1 MPAATAALEVL
12 AQAGIAHVVHAYEHD
27 PAVVGY
33 GAEAAAALGMDP
45 ERLFKTLVIDL
56 GAERPELAVAVVPV
70 ATQLDLKHFAS
81 VMGAKKA
88 MLADKALVARSTGY
102 VLGGVSPLGQKTPLP
117 TVIDETAQLWD
128 TVLVSAGRR
137 GLQVELAPDDL
148 AAACAATFADIAR

>member
-12 AQAGIAHVVHAYEHD
+12 VQAGIAHVVHPYDHN
-27 PAVVGY
+27 PAVINY

-45 ERLFKTLVIDL
+45 ERLFKTLVVDL

-70 ATQLDLKHFAS
+70 ATQLDLKHFAQ

-88 MLADKALVARSTGY
+88 VMADKALVTRSTGY
-102 VLGGVSPLGQKTPLP
+102 LLGGVSPLGQKNPLP
-117 TVIDETAQLWD
+117 TVIDETAQLWE
-128 TVLVSAGRR
+128 TILVSAGRR

-148 AAACAATFADIAR
+148 AAACAGSFADIAR